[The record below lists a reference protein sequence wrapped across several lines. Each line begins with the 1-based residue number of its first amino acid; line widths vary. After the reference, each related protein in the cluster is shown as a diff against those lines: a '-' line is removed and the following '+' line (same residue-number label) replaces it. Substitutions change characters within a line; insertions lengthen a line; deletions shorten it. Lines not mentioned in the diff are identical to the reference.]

1 MPQRTDDTLQACR
14 SDVQRW
20 VSDICEESRSLAA
33 DDGDRDNLHFLPELV
48 PHLIR
53 LSSYLPLW
61 TGIMVTAFKSQNI
74 TASSAH
80 VEAEFKNLKKGLF
93 KHDNL
98 PIRVDCFV
106 AQHLAMTEG
115 SMKLSAA
122 TIKNHNKMEVNTM
135 EDNDDR
141 GQQNGR
147 QDNETL
153 LDTDKNEPI
162 ENWRGLGVPPK
173 RRKSYLTP
181 CPEWLHKDS
190 APQQKIS
197 IGLMKNG
204 NHLASHPIKLG
215 KMHVAVKNTCAF
227 DSFLQ
232 CLCSAFC
239 DSNSFSRYIQQS
251 KSSLFNLVHFIVT
264 KGVNKDAYKQ
274 RAKILVEAF
283 SCEPLVSGVNEVNAA
298 CNVANII
305 TSTMKE
311 APSVVLQALCSSP
324 YCSYSLKQ
332 TRDVPLVQVHVH
344 TLHTEGMRALQ
355 ASVEGGL
362 NLPPSKCFRPLQS
375 PGNCPSPLKTEDP
388 STGIVRCTG
397 VVTHTHI

>member
-1 MPQRTDDTLQACR
+1 
-14 SDVQRW
+14 
-20 VSDICEESRSLAA
+20 
-33 DDGDRDNLHFLPELV
+33 
-48 PHLIR
+48 
-53 LSSYLPLW
+53 
-61 TGIMVTAFKSQNI
+61 
-74 TASSAH
+74 
-80 VEAEFKNLKKGLF
+80 
-93 KHDNL
+93 
-98 PIRVDCFV
+98 
-106 AQHLAMTEG
+106 
-115 SMKLSAA
+115 
-122 TIKNHNKMEVNTM
+122 
-135 EDNDDR
+135 
-141 GQQNGR
+141 
-147 QDNETL
+147 
-153 LDTDKNEPI
+153 
-162 ENWRGLGVPPK
+162 
-173 RRKSYLTP
+173 
-181 CPEWLHKDS
+181 
-190 APQQKIS
+190 
-197 IGLMKNG
+197 MKNG

-251 KSSLFNLVHFIVT
+251 KSSLFNLVHSIVT

-311 APSVVLQALCSSP
+311 APSVVIQALCSSP

-375 PGNCPSPLKTEDP
+375 PGTCPSPLKTEDP
-388 STGIVRCTG
+388 STGMVRCTG
-397 VVTHTHI
+397 VVTHTYITLERHCTSKQAQRGSLHWRNSPPTSPYTTSHLHFEALWHIFQGRPGALLDTTWPSAGDRLFSGSDVMTSPTKSQLHQPRQKYNHMS